1 MSRDNR
7 TIAVT
12 PLLFLLAAAGCAS
25 STPKAPP
32 PPPAASA
39 DPVAQAMADAS
50 APATADQIA
59 AAERADPLT
68 RAAFWNEEYR
78 KDAGNLQTT
87 ISLLRALRGIDSYDR
102 IEEVAPKAIAIHPTA
117 WELYLEYGR
126 AKLAKGEPT
135 RAIPIFARSADF
147 APIDEASPLAAL
159 GLAFD
164 QIERHGHAQEAYE
177 IALQRDPQRVSTLSN
192 YGLSLALS
200 GKLEQ
205 AESAL
210 RKAVDMPG
218 ADVRVRQNLALILG
232 LQGRFDEMSEVAPY
246 TPARTVEANRL
257 ALEAMLGL
265 QRRNASSTASIEPVS
280 DTVSQTEETAPKTLT
295 LRPRR

>member
-12 PLLFLLAAAGCAS
+12 PLLGLLAIAGCAS

-50 APATADQIA
+50 APATPAQIA

-87 ISLLRALRGIDSYDR
+87 VSLLRALRGIDSYDR

-126 AKLAKGEPT
+126 AKLAQGEPT
-135 RAIPIFARSADF
+135 RAIPVFARAADF

-164 QIERHGHAQEAYE
+164 QIERHDRAQEAYE
-177 IALQRDPQRVSTLSN
+177 IALQREPQRVSTLSN

-210 RKAVDMPG
+210 REAVDMPG

-246 TPARTVEANRL
+246 TPTRTIEANRL

-265 QRRNASSTASIEPVS
+265 QRRNTTAGAGVEPVS
-280 DTVSQTEETAPKTLT
+280 ETVTQDEDNAPKTLT
-295 LRPRR
+295 LRPRS

>member
-7 TIAVT
+7 TIVVT
-12 PLLFLLAAAGCAS
+12 PLLFLLAAAGCAN
-25 STPKAPP
+25 STTSAPP
-32 PPPAASA
+32 PPPVASE
-39 DPVAQAMADAS
+39 DPVAKAMADAS
-50 APATADQIA
+50 APATPSQIA

-68 RAAFWNEEYR
+68 RAAFWNAEHR

-102 IEEVAPKAIAIHPTA
+102 IEEVAPQAIAIHPTA

-164 QIERHGHAQEAYE
+164 QIERHDRAQEAYE
-177 IALQRDPQRVSTLSN
+177 IALEREPERVSTLSN

-200 GKLEQ
+200 GKLEE
-205 AESAL
+205 AETVL
-210 RKAVDMPG
+210 RQAVDMPG

-232 LQGRFDEMSEVAPY
+232 LQGRFDEMTDVAPY
-246 TPARTVEANRL
+246 TPPRTVAANRL

-265 QRRNASSTASIEPVS
+265 QRRNTAPEASVEAVS
-280 DTVSQTEETAPKTLT
+280 ETVTQEQDKAPKTLT
-295 LRPRR
+295 LRPRS